1 MSGIAPKQNAFKFKI
16 APHKQKSIVK
26 KKKKQ
31 QEDGPPGQRCTPKD
45 NGKSDTEHDQLQ
57 RSLNEGTV
65 YYNQVPIK
73 IRLKIISHIEDEL
86 ITLNNKILCMQ
97 FVWFDKATD

>member
-26 KKKKQ
+26 KKKIA
-31 QEDGPPGQRCTPKD
+31 GRWTPGQRCTPKH

-73 IRLKIISHIEDEL
+73 IRLKIISHIEEEL
-86 ITLNNKILCMQ
+86 ITFNNKILYM
-97 FVWFDKATD
+97 